1 MGEMQR
7 CTSRYVGMCV
17 IILSTRCMS
26 KKGMKQIKP
35 TARRIVLWG
44 EPDADIEIPRAP
56 SSRPCPPTTTVGRPV
71 LRKGR
76 QEGASARP
84 AAGAKWRAGRTGPM
98 RLHRGGRE
106 QPGRGTAGCAAM
118 QLRHETAIAFP
129 SARGHASRAA
139 QTPRQAASMRRRRA
153 GAPADPRGK
162 NPSAHVDRRAHSL
175 RNCDRF
181 GQNGP
186 PGPRCCRSSDVLSCT
201 PQPLEPRVEFKSS
214 APTRNLKGGTG
225 KETETG
231 GPRGCAGGQR
241 TCTAHP
247 GLAFRRAVPPSDRD
261 RRARRSDWKT
271 ARETLRRRA
280 GSRHGRGSP
289 VVCSEFL
296 T

>member
-35 TARRIVLWG
+35 TARRFVLWG

-214 APTRNLKGGTG
+214 ASDSEGRDKVRRL
-225 KETETG
+225 
-231 GPRGCAGGQR
+231 
-241 TCTAHP
+241 
-247 GLAFRRAVPPSDRD
+247 RRAGRAGARVGSARARHTRVWHSVALSRRPTATAVPAGRTG
-261 RRARRSDWKT
+261 RQRARRCGGARDPAT
-271 ARETLRRRA
+271 AGDHQWCA
-280 GSRHGRGSP
+280 AS
-289 VVCSEFL
+289 F
-296 T
+296 